1 MHSCRASR
9 CDPNLLNS
17 VTWAVLNG
25 CRLFHRVQVEP
36 HVGLRATERIQAYDF
51 VSLTPVEATQSLF
64 SVAEDSHHFPLLTS
78 PQNYGEP
85 LPFFTP
91 NEAPDLANMNRGS
104 FSFICYMAVALF
116 TSQPQGLHSY
126 LRVLPASDW
135 VTSPATLAAKRFFSS
150 SSQNNNVAAFRDYV
164 TPVLSHAKISS
175 SEEFERA
182 FCHAFG
188 LFRRHAVPLWSPSM
202 RSSPNKSCMRYFE
215 ASPFTRHDRSDPLPK
230 LNRETESKWSGEIVG
245 LVPFSDFA
253 AHSRE
258 PNAAIGFPD
267 EESLMWI
274 QQEKRM
280 KKLPQNGC
288 VALQALRDIEPGD
301 IITVD
306 KNAFFNFDSS
316 TFEWWFG
323 FPYEA
328 KPLSSRADQHF
339 NPLHAGSNSVP
350 SSSICGETTVT
361 HESDSDFFVEG
372 ERAKT
377 VSRYPSME
385 AKEENDSQ
393 TMSFRFC
400 SGGGSTSSEEIH
412 SHSGLSGNTR
422 PGHVVGVGGFAN
434 DPRNPYSS
442 SSFLDPT
449 FCELLT

>member
-9 CDPNLLNS
+9 CDPNLLNF
-17 VTWAVLNG
+17 VTWAVLKG
-25 CRLFHRVQVEP
+25 CRLFHRVRVEP

-51 VSLTPVEATQSLF
+51 VSLTPGEATQSLF
-64 SVAEDSHHFPLLTS
+64 TIAEDSRYFPLLTS
-78 PQNYGEP
+78 PQNYGEA

-91 NEAPDLANMNRGS
+91 NEAPDLANINRGS

-116 TSQPQGLHSY
+116 TSQPQGLYSY
-126 LRVLPASDW
+126 LRVLPAKDLA
-135 VTSPATLAAKRFFSS
+135 TSPATLAAELFFSS
-150 SSQNNNVAAFRDYV
+150 ASQKYNVAAFRDYI

-175 SEEFERA
+175 SEFERA

-202 RSSPNKSCMRYFE
+202 RSSPNKSCMSYFE
-215 ASPFTRHDRSDPLPK
+215 ASPFTRYDPSDALPK
-230 LNRETESKWSGEIVG
+230 LYRETETKLSGEIVG
-245 LVPFSDFA
+245 LIPFSDFA

-301 IITVD
+301 VITVD

-323 FPYEA
+323 FPYETT
-328 KPLSSRADQHF
+328 PLLPRADQRF
-339 NPLHAGSNSVP
+339 NPVHAGGNCVASP
-350 SSSICGETTVT
+350 SLCGKTTVT
-361 HESDSDFFVEG
+361 HENDTDFLAKDEWT
-372 ERAKT
+372 KT
-377 VSRYPSME
+377 VSRNGSRE
-385 AKEENDSQ
+385 AKEVNDKQ
-393 TMSFRFC
+393 TMPSRLC
-400 SGGGSTSSEEIH
+400 SVGDSTFSEEVH
-412 SHSGLSGNTR
+412 SHSGLAGNTL
-422 PGHVVGVGGFAN
+422 PGHVLGECDFAN

-442 SSFLDPT
+442 SSFLDPA